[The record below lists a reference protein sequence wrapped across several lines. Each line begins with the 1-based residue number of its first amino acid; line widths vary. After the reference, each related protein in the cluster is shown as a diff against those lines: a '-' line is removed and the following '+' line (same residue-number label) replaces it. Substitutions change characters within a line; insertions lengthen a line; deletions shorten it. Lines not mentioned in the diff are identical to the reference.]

1 MFIFNTYVMTWFWHK
16 NQIYNDWSK
25 QFEPFFAFC
34 LLATWLIVCHLGG
47 AEMNAEPAP
56 LI

>member
-1 MFIFNTYVMTWFWHK
+1 MFIFNTYVMTWFWHR

-34 LLATWLIVCHLGG
+34 LLATWLIVRHLGG